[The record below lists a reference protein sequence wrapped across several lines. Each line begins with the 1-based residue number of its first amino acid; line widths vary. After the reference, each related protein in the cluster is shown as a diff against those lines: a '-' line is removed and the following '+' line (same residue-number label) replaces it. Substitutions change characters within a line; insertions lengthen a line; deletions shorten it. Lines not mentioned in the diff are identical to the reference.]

1 MEVAPVEVLQHV
13 SILAV
18 EVGDGS
24 IQVDLYGGEDSAC
37 GTVTYRFDDPAEL
50 AEHARTLRAWQQ
62 AATEVTYVKRGDI
75 VVLMDEVA
83 YLADVFAR

>member
-1 MEVAPVEVLQHV
+1 MALAPIELLQHV

-18 EVGDGS
+18 EVSDGA
-24 IQVDLYGGEDSAC
+24 IRVDLYGGEESAC
-37 GTVTYRFDDPAEL
+37 GTVTYRFDDAAEL
-50 AEHARTLRAWQQ
+50 AAHARTLRQWQE
-62 AATEVTYVKRGDI
+62 AGTEVTYLKRGDV

>member
-1 MEVAPVEVLQHV
+1 MDVAPIEVLQHV
-13 SILAV
+13 SILGV
-18 EVGDGS
+18 EVGQSS
-24 IQVDLYGGEDSAC
+24 IQVDLYGGEESAC

-50 AEHARTLRAWQQ
+50 AEHARTLRAWH
-62 AATEVTYVKRGDI
+62 AAGTEVTYVKRGDI

>member
-1 MEVAPVEVLQHV
+1 MALAPIELLQHV

-18 EVGDGS
+18 EVSDGAVR
-24 IQVDLYGGEDSAC
+24 VDLYGGEESAC

-50 AEHARTLRAWQQ
+50 AGHARTLRSWQE
-62 AATEVTYVKRGDI
+62 AGTEVTYLKRGDV